1 MDEMLSRFFQDMVSR
16 VEGPLNLRLILQP
29 LMATFFA
36 IRDGMKDE
44 QLFRIPYTFGLFTAK
59 GHRLELFR
67 KGWRSIG
74 KVFILAI
81 ILDIVY
87 QFKIGHAYPGEAV
100 IVALL
105 LAVVPYLLLRGTVNR
120 IMSRIH
126 HRGKMI
132 NHQTERQASR

>member
-1 MDEMLSRFFQDMVSR
+1 MDDMLARFFQDLLNR

-29 LMATFFA
+29 LMATIFA

-44 QLFRIPYTFGLFTAK
+44 QLWRIPYTFGLFTEK
-59 GHRLELFR
+59 GHRMELFR
-67 KGWRSIG
+67 RGWRSVG

-87 QFKIGHAYPGEAV
+87 QFKIGHAYLGEALM
-100 IVALL
+100 VALV

-126 HRGKMI
+126 KGNTM
-132 NHQTERQASR
+132 NHQADRQAFR